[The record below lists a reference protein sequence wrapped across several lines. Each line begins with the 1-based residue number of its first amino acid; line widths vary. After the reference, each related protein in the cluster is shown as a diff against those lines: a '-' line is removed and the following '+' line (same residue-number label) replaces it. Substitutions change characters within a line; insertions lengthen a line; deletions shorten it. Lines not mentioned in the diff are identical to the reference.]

1 MTEAGQNQ
9 PFFTKKRIALLC
21 FVAVFAVCLGC
32 GLYVRAKVR
41 QPRAPYLNAKVLRNL
56 DNVAFRLHNAAEREH
71 LSLDT
76 LGTVAYGDFAAPFWR
91 VRYTPPQAA
100 VRKVLVTG
108 GVHGNEPMG
117 AESVLRFIE
126 LLARKAEDYPDT
138 AFVVL
143 PMVNPWGYAY
153 NRRLN
158 QQGYDINRDFGPFKT
173 QEARFVRDALD
184 DAQFDMVID
193 HHEDNTAAGFYLYD
207 LGTPHETAC
216 REVIET
222 VRDAGHPIEQDAGM
236 VILKTD
242 DGVIDVPVWPLHVA
256 AWTIGNSLANHA
268 RLNHAA
274 SVFLLETPIQLRP
287 EARLEMHAL
296 ARQQL
301 IAAAVAP
308 GG

>member
-1 MTEAGQNQ
+1 MNRS
-9 PFFTKKRIALLC
+9 FFTKKRIALVCLAI
-21 FVAVFAVCLGC
+21 VLAVCLGC

-41 QPRAPYLNAKVLRNL
+41 QPRAPYLHAQALRNL
-56 DNVAFRLHNAAEREH
+56 DNVAFRLHNAAEKEH

-100 VRKVLVTG
+100 VRTVLVTG
-108 GVHGNEPMG
+108 GVHGSEPMG

-126 LLARKAEDYPDT
+126 LLARTTEDYPDT
-138 AFVVL
+138 AFVIL
-143 PMVNPWGYAY
+143 PMVNPWGYVH

-158 QQGYDINRDFGPFKT
+158 QQGRDINRDFGPFKT
-173 QEARFVRDALD
+173 QEARFTQEALD
-184 DAQFDMVID
+184 GAQFDMVID
-193 HHEDNTAAGFYLYD
+193 HHEDNTATGFYLYD
-207 LGTPHETAC
+207 LATPDETAC
-216 REVIET
+216 REVIGA

-236 VILKTD
+236 VIMKTD
-242 DGVIDVPVWPLHVA
+242 DGVIDTPVWPLHVA
-256 AWTIGNSLANHA
+256 AWTVGNSLANYA

-274 SVFLLETPIQLRP
+274 TVFLLESPGRLRP

-301 IAAAVAP
+301 LIAAATAP
-308 GG
+308 GA